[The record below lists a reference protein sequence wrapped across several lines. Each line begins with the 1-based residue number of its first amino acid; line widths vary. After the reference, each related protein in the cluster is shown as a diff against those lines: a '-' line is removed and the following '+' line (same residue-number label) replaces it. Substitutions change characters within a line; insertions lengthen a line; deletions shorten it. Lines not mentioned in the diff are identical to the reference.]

1 MGEER
6 RGEERREA
14 VVVVIIVTIIIIIIL
29 IILIIIIPTPPT
41 PPPPPLAPTPTYS
54 VAPVHSI
61 WKDFPVS
68 AMCTIIVP
76 HSLRRLRALFL
87 HADGGASP
95 LAELFVRRSRHLC
108 REQQGKKKK
117 KENKAAEY

>member
-29 IILIIIIPTPPT
+29 IILIIIIPI
-41 PPPPPLAPTPTYS
+41 PTPTYS